1 MKTINIII
9 DDDNRYFS
17 YGLRISIAEYAWN
30 NEKTV
35 CFLASD
41 SKERPD
47 VLFASSTRCAQRWGT
62 PWHAQN
68 VTIEDRKKGSTQEVR
83 RVLYRTDNQSDLFAL
98 LERVFA
104 NTHFSRVRSIQP
116 LTPREQEVMNYLRR
130 GFGQSQ
136 TAKILGISVKTIHS
150 HKRSVMNKLM
160 LKGNR
165 DFIYW
170 LLSQG
175 GGYYQYKNVGE

>member
-1 MKTINIII
+1 MC
-9 DDDNRYFS
+9 FS
-17 YGLRISIAEYAWN
+17 LLPPAVRSVGARHGMP
-30 NEKTV
+30 
-35 CFLASD
+35 
-41 SKERPD
+41 R
-47 VLFASSTRCAQRWGT
+47 
-62 PWHAQN
+62 N
-68 VTIEDRKKGSTQEVR
+68 VTIEDRKKGSTKEVR
-83 RVLYRTDNQSDLFAL
+83 RVLYRTDNQSDLFTL

-104 NTHFSRVRSIQP
+104 NTHFPRVRSIQP
-116 LTPREQEVMNYLRR
+116 LTPREQEVVNYLRR

-170 LLSQG
+170 LLSQRG
-175 GGYYQYKNVGE
+175 DITNIKT

>member
-1 MKTINIII
+1 
-9 DDDNRYFS
+9 
-17 YGLRISIAEYAWN
+17 
-30 NEKTV
+30 
-35 CFLASD
+35 
-41 SKERPD
+41 
-47 VLFASSTRCAQRWGT
+47 
-62 PWHAQN
+62 
-68 VTIEDRKKGSTQEVR
+68 
-83 RVLYRTDNQSDLFAL
+83 VLYRTDNQSDLFAL